1 MQGLRTR
8 SGARSARI
16 RAAPPQTLARS
27 TRDAGIHCR
36 RDQCACGCA
45 CATVRGAARACVLR
59 RQQHSRLGVRPV
71 CLCASKTHVWLS
83 REVVGGGR
91 QRSHAR
97 TRATALV
104 HVFRWV
110 NSITLSRLGLI
121 QVHEGQARSSS
132 NHTFICV
139 DHRNSVHTY
148 ARTA

>member
-1 MQGLRTR
+1 MQGLRTW

-45 CATVRGAARACVLR
+45 CATVRGAARACVLS
-59 RQQHSRLGVRPV
+59 RQQHSRLGVRR
-71 CLCASKTHVWLS
+71 ASERQTCVALGS
-83 REVVGGGR
+83 DGQGGR

-110 NSITLSRLGLI
+110 NSITLSRSGRI
-121 QVHEGQARSSS
+121 QVHGGQARSSS

-148 ARTA
+148 TRTA